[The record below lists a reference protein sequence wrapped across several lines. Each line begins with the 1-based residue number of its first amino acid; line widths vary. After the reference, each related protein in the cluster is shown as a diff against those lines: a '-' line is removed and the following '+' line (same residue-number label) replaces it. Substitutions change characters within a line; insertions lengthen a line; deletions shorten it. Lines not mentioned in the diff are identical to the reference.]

1 MFLIISFFLTFCAVF
16 LVSTVLLSGR
26 KEWEKLR
33 KLDLVIAVFISLFS
47 FLTFCGFVT
56 SVVLIKIS
64 NIEAVHASQMSVFN
78 MITIGLLYLAASL
91 L

>member
-1 MFLIISFFLTFCAVF
+1 MIISFFLTFCAVV
-16 LVSTVLLSGR
+16 LVSTVFLTGR
-26 KEWEKLR
+26 EEWEKLR
-33 KLDLVIAVFISLFS
+33 KMDLAIALFISLFS

-78 MITIGLLYLAASL
+78 MFTIGLLYLAVSL

>member
-1 MFLIISFFLTFCAVF
+1 MFLIISSFLTFCAVF

-26 KEWEKLR
+26 KEWEKLI
-33 KLDLVIAVFISLFS
+33 KLDLVIAFFISLFS